1 MTERQPGPARK
12 AAGGQRAAR
21 LIDIASA
28 VGVHPSTVSRVLN
41 GEVGHSVRPETVR
54 RILAEARSRRYRP
67 NALARALR
75 QHRTGALAFVV
86 PMLRNPIWVRLQRG
100 ALLRAAERGYVVM
113 IMEEPTEE
121 PRPPSAYG
129 YLVAESRA
137 DGLLLATT
145 LRTGGAEKD
154 EALSTV
160 PHVYV
165 NRRGPDRGNDVV
177 MDEAGAVRL
186 FLEHVAGH
194 GHRSVLLVDG
204 PPDIDT
210 VHRRVLAARRHCAAM
225 GLRVVVRNAAPT
237 EEGGFTAI
245 RRLVAA
251 GPLPTA
257 IGVGSIDQ
265 VFGVLAA
272 LREARVA
279 VPGDVSVVSFD
290 EDEYLAY
297 LDVPVTTVCM
307 PLAELGAAAVDAL
320 IARIDGD
327 GGSDVLIREPMFLV
341 SRGSV
346 GPMST
351 RTATKR

>member
-1 MTERQPGPARK
+1 M
-12 AAGGQRAAR
+12 
-21 LIDIASA
+21 
-28 VGVHPSTVSRVLN
+28 
-41 GEVGHSVRPETVR
+41 
-54 RILAEARSRRYRP
+54 
-67 NALARALR
+67 
-75 QHRTGALAFVV
+75 
-86 PMLRNPIWVRLQRG
+86 
-100 ALLRAAERGYVVM
+100 
-113 IMEEPTEE
+113 
-121 PRPPSAYG
+121 
-129 YLVAESRA
+129 
-137 DGLLLATT
+137 
-145 LRTGGAEKD
+145 
-154 EALSTV
+154 
-160 PHVYV
+160 
-165 NRRGPDRGNDVV
+165 
-177 MDEAGAVRL
+177 
-186 FLEHVAGH
+186 AGH

-265 VFGVLAA
+265 VFGVLKA
-272 LREARVA
+272 LREARIA
-279 VPGDVSVVSFD
+279 VPADVSLVSFD

-327 GGSDVLIREPMFLV
+327 DGESDVLIREPMFLV

-346 GPMST
+346 GPVST
-351 RTATKR
+351 R

>member
-1 MTERQPGPARK
+1 MTEEEPGTAQQP
-12 AAGGQRAAR
+12 AGGHRAAR
-21 LIDIASA
+21 LVDIAGA

-41 GEVGHSVRPETVR
+41 GDAGHSIRPETVR
-54 RILAEARSRRYRP
+54 RIHAEARSRGYRP
-67 NALARALR
+67 NAQARALR

-86 PMLRNPIWVRLQRG
+86 PMLRNPSWVRLQRG
-100 ALLRAAERGYVVM
+100 ALVRAAERGYVVM
-113 IMEEPTEE
+113 ITEEPTED
-121 PRPPSAYG
+121 PMPPGAYG
-129 YLVAESRA
+129 YLVTESRV
-137 DGLLLATT
+137 DGLLIATT
-145 LRTGGAEKD
+145 LRASGTGPE
-154 EALSTV
+154 EALSPV

-186 FLEHVAGH
+186 FLEHVAGL

-204 PPDIDT
+204 PAEVDT
-210 VHRRVLAARRHCAAM
+210 VHRRVLATRRYCAAM
-225 GLRVVVRNAAPT
+225 GLRAVVRNAAAT

-245 RRLVAA
+245 RRLLTA

-272 LREARVA
+272 LRSARVA
-279 VPGDVSVVSFD
+279 VPGDVSLVSFD

-297 LDVPVTTVCM
+297 LDVPVSTVCM

-320 IARIDGD
+320 IARIDGHR
-327 GGSDVLIREPMFLV
+327 GADVLIREPMHLV
-341 SRGSV
+341 SRGSA
-346 GPMST
+346 GP
-351 RTATKR
+351 APAGAGPA